1 MQTSSRKLLV
11 VLIVLITLG
20 YAIYRSSGMMHLGD
34 FSGAKL
40 WIAIRNADPLLLI
53 LSLVAIYSCY
63 ALRSLRWKAFQRNL
77 GPSRFGPIY
86 AMTLAGFSAIFL
98 LGRAGEPVR
107 PLLLARKEKLPI
119 ADLFG
124 IYALERLF
132 DLGSTAV
139 IAAVGLLLF
148 QSRDH
153 ASETAGKLETAAR
166 TTGSLLFAGVVG
178 AIAFLL
184 YLRLHGSALLE
195 RRLQGWVVAH
205 GWRGKIA
212 GIALGF
218 SRGVQAIR
226 SWSDLALSTFYSAV
240 HWFLVLLVY
249 LWVSH
254 SFGGTLTIL
263 SLGDAMLVM
272 AFTLVGSAVQLPGVG
287 GARKSSRGRKPRPA
301 RRLSPVKCPF
311 CANVDDKVIDSR
323 EGRVGDTIR
332 RRRECLK
339 CGRRFTTYERIDEI
353 PYMVIKKDGRRERF
367 ERQKILQGL
376 LKACEK
382 RPVPTPKLE
391 AIVDEIESVVQESTE
406 RELTTTEIGEMI
418 MRGLKKLDK
427 VAYVRFASVYMDFK
441 DVQEFMSELKNL
453 LKDRVKK

>member
-11 VLIVLITLG
+11 VLIVLLALG

-34 FSGAKL
+34 FSGTKL
-40 WIAIRNADPLLLI
+40 WTAIRNADPLLLI

-86 AMTLAGFSAIFL
+86 AMTLAGFAAIFL

-148 QSRDH
+148 QSRGH

-205 GWRGKIA
+205 GWRGRIA
-212 GIALGF
+212 GIVLGF
-218 SRGVQAIR
+218 ARGVQAIR
-226 SWSDLALSTFYSAV
+226 SWSDLALSVFYSAV

-287 GARKSSRGRKPRPA
+287 GGSQVASFLAYTTVFGVEKEAAAAASIVMWLITFAAVSLAGVPLLIHEG
-301 RRLSPVKCPF
+301 LSLGK
-311 CANVDDKVIDSR
+311 
-323 EGRVGDTIR
+323 
-332 RRRECLK
+332 LK
-339 CGRRFTTYERIDEI
+339 
-353 PYMVIKKDGRRERF
+353 
-367 ERQKILQGL
+367 
-376 LKACEK
+376 
-382 RPVPTPKLE
+382 
-391 AIVDEIESVVQESTE
+391 
-406 RELTTTEIGEMI
+406 ELAEHE
-418 MRGLKKLDK
+418 K
-427 VAYVRFASVYMDFK
+427 VAVGESLAQRGDSA
-441 DVQEFMSELKNL
+441 Q
-453 LKDRVKK
+453 